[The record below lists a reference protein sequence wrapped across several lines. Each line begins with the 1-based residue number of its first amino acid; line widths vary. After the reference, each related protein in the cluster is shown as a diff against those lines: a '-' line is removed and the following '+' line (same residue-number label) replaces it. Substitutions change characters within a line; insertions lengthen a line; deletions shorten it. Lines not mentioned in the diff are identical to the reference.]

1 MKILLTGSTGQLG
14 QEIIRSKPNDVE
26 LINLDRK
33 NFNLEDLDHCY
44 NFIKEFKP
52 DWVINT
58 AAFTNVEESEV
69 NIKKTYL
76 INQKAPE
83 VIAKALNAF
92 GGKLLQISTDYVF
105 DGNKNKPYRVDDE
118 VNPLN
123 IYGKSKALCEDS
135 LKKTFKDENR
145 LLIIRTSWLISH
157 IGENFLKKILK
168 LINEKDEVKVIDD
181 QIGCITS
188 TKSLSKA
195 CWKLIEK
202 NESNSK
208 KLLRMSSLHHWSDE
222 GVVSWYDIAL
232 MIKNISQN
240 MGLTKNKC
248 KIIPIKTNEFN
259 LRAKRPNYS
268 VLDCSETSKLI
279 NLNRSF
285 WEDSIIEIIKK
296 IAIINERDLYGKV

>member
-33 NFNLEDLDHCY
+33 NFNLEDLNHCY
-44 NFIKEFKP
+44 NFVKEFKP
-52 DWVINT
+52 DWVINS
-58 AAFTNVEESEV
+58 AAFTNVEEAEI

-83 VIAKALNAF
+83 IISKALNSF

-105 DGNKNKPYRVDDE
+105 DGNKNKPYKVDDKI
-118 VNPLN
+118 NPLN
-123 IYGKSKALCEDS
+123 IYGKSKALCENS
-135 LKKTFKDENR
+135 LKDILKDENR

-157 IGENFLKKILK
+157 IGDNFLKKILK
-168 LINEKDEVKVIDD
+168 LINEKDEIKVIDD

-188 TKSLSKA
+188 TASLSKA
-195 CWKLIEK
+195 CWKLLEK

-208 KLLRMSSLHHWSDE
+208 KKLRMSSLHHWTDE
-222 GVVSWYDIAL
+222 GIVSWYDVAL

-240 MGLTKNKC
+240 MGLIKNKC
-248 KIIPIKTNEFN
+248 KLYYYKI
-259 LRAKRPNYS
+259 
-268 VLDCSETSKLI
+268 TS
-279 NLNRSF
+279 
-285 WEDSIIEIIKK
+285 IEK
-296 IAIINERDLYGKV
+296 NVHLW